1 MCVGREARCKRYRIL
16 KKWFPHVI
24 WKCLLVYEP
33 ALQPGEWGDGS
44 RKCCLSRS
52 WLPGIARKIYNSRMG
67 LIERIWLLK
76 MHYLLEGNGGRE
88 RTRE

>member
-1 MCVGREARCKRYRIL
+1 MSEERRGVKNMEFLRSGS
-16 KKWFPHVI
+16 PHVI

-52 WLPGIARKIYNSRMG
+52 WLPGIARKDLQQPHGTN
-67 LIERIWLLK
+67 
-76 MHYLLEGNGGRE
+76 
-88 RTRE
+88 